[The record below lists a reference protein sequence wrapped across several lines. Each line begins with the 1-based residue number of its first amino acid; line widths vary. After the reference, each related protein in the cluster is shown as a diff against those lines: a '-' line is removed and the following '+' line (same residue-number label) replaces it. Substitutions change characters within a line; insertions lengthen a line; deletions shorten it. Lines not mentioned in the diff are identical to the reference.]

1 MNYKHIYKADG
12 TFDIYFGNIKKPDN
26 YAEISEKYRKALES
40 GEVEEVPYVPPSEL
54 TVEEKNEQIRQQR
67 EARYRQEVDPLTNE
81 LYRRRAISDISQEE
95 DDKIIAKID
104 TLSNGIVN
112 DLPYIEEEEMM

>member
-1 MNYKHIYKADG
+1 MNYKHIYKANG

-67 EARYRQEVDPLTNE
+67 EARYRQEVDSLTLEKVSDADAE
-81 LYRRRAISDISQEE
+81 LKEIKQQIRKE
-95 DDKIIAKID
+95 
-104 TLSNGIVN
+104 
-112 DLPYIEEEEMM
+112 LPYV